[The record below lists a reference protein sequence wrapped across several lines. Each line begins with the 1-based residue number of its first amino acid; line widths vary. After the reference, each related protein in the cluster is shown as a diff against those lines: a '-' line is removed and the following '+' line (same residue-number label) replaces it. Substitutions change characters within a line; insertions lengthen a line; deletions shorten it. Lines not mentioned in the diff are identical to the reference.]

1 MLINRRHIGALAAG
15 LASASAMTSVLSTS
29 ALADD
34 AADVNKAVDALR
46 AAMLAADAA
55 ALKDILADQL
65 TYVHS
70 SGKLDTKD
78 EFLAIVG
85 GKKTIYKS
93 ITLEDPKTT
102 LVGSTAIIR
111 HIFTGEAETDGKVN
125 PFKVGAMQ
133 IWMKQDGKWRL
144 LARQAFRLA

>member
-1 MLINRRHIGALAAG
+1 MLLSRRHIGTVAAG
-15 LASASAMTSVLSTS
+15 LASATLITGTLSTS

-34 AADVNKAVDALR
+34 AADVGKAVDTLR
-46 AAMLAADAA
+46 TAMLAADAA

-78 EFLAIVG
+78 DFLAVVG
-85 GKKTIYKS
+85 GKKTVYKS
-93 ITLEDPKTT
+93 LSLEDPKTT
-102 LVGSTAIIR
+102 IVGNTAIVR

-133 IWMKQDGKWRL
+133 IWTKQDGKWRL